1 MSGYIEVKDGTLVSE
16 QEYKKQVRRNLDDG
30 GISEYADEDFVQSNL
45 EFDRAR
51 ELRAAKRAEA
61 AKAKLAQI
69 EAKKKA
75 RFEAK
80 TQEMIDSD
88 NAKGEM
94 AEPKKVKPKE
104 LTTEEKIAAQKAWL
118 ETHPF

>member
-51 ELRAAKRAEA
+51 ELRAAKRTEA